1 LVRVGLETLELGHM
15 LGHQVLTLYL
25 AQSHPLAAAAA
36 AVMRWDQQR
45 LD

>member
-1 LVRVGLETLELGHM
+1 LALVGLETLELVHT

-25 AQSHPLAAAAA
+25 AQSHPLEAVAV
-36 AVMRWDQQR
+36 AVMRWDHHR